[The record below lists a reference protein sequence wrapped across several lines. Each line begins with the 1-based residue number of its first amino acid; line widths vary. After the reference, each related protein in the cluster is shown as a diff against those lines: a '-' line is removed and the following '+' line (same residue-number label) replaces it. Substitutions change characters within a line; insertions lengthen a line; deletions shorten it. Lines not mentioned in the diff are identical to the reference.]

1 MRDNSLFL
9 KGLTELNIELD
20 AHQLEQFEKYYDL
33 LTEWNQVMNLTAI
46 TEWEEVIVKH
56 FIDSLSLVKIVTNMT
71 QVSYSLIDV
80 GTGAGFPGIPLK
92 IAFPKLKVT
101 LLDSLNKRVTFL
113 NEVINRLG
121 LDDITAV
128 HGRAEDFGRNSSYRE
143 SFDIVVSRAV
153 SNMAVLSELCIPF
166 VKVGGRFIPYKSE
179 KKDEEYESSLHAVSV
194 LGGSYSSS
202 SEFTLPC
209 SEYYRILYS
218 IRKDKPTPNKYPRK
232 AGTPAKSPIN

>member
-46 TEWEEVIVKH
+46 TEWDEVIVKH

-92 IAFPKLKVT
+92 IAFPKLRVT
-101 LLDSLNKRVTFL
+101 LLDL
-113 NEVINRLG
+113 
-121 LDDITAV
+121 
-128 HGRAEDFGRNSSYRE
+128 
-143 SFDIVVSRAV
+143 
-153 SNMAVLSELCIPF
+153 
-166 VKVGGRFIPYKSE
+166 
-179 KKDEEYESSLHAVSV
+179 
-194 LGGSYSSS
+194 
-202 SEFTLPC
+202 
-209 SEYYRILYS
+209 
-218 IRKDKPTPNKYPRK
+218 
-232 AGTPAKSPIN
+232 